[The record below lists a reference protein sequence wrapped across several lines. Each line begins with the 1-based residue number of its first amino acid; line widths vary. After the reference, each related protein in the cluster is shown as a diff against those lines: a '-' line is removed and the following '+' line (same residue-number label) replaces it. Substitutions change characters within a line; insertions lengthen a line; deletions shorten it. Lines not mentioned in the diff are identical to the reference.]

1 MHRFTDPQLAAL
13 RAARDGGGLS
23 KTGHYWH
30 ARAYI
35 IDPESYGPDRRN
47 VFSTETVE
55 ALHTHGM
62 LDGGAR
68 ITPEG
73 RAVLAASK
81 RAVLKDIEG
90 AFARGAISASAL
102 AGRRR

>member
-1 MHRFTDPQLAAL
+1 MHHFTDTQLAAL
-13 RAARDGGGLS
+13 RAARDGGGLR

-30 ARAYI
+30 ACAYT
-35 IDPESYGPDRRN
+35 IDPESYRPDRRN
-47 VFSTETVE
+47 VFSMDTVE
-55 ALHTHGM
+55 ALHTRGM

-81 RAVLKDIEG
+81 RAVLRNAHSEQSTV
-90 AFARGAISASAL
+90 F
-102 AGRRR
+102 

>member
-1 MHRFTDPQLAAL
+1 MHHFTDTQLAAL
-13 RAARDGGGLS
+13 RAARDGGGLR
-23 KTGHYWH
+23 KTGNYWH

-35 IDPESYGPDRRN
+35 IDPESYGPDRRS
-47 VFSTETVE
+47 VFSTETIE

-73 RAVLAASK
+73 LAVLAASK
-81 RAVLKDIEG
+81 RAVLKDIEE
-90 AFARGAISASAL
+90 AFAVGARNAL
-102 AGRRR
+102 AARRR